1 MSKKRISSGIKE
13 LDDIL
18 NGGLIKQKSYL
29 IKGGPGTGKST
40 LGYLFLEEG
49 NSKGETT
56 MLITLGESAE
66 NIKTN
71 TNRLGIDL
79 DTTHFLDLS
88 PENLDFGKTEYSVF
102 SPAEVETEPISDKI
116 IQAIQEHKPD
126 RVMIDSLTM
135 LKYIYQNQFEY
146 KNMALSLIRFVCSSG
161 ATLMMIAE
169 THKSVSEE
177 ESEFWVDGVLQL
189 VYGNDWRRIQ
199 VLKYRGSGFREGT
212 HAMKINEQGLLVF
225 PRLKPSDYDRSFN
238 SDPISSGIGEL
249 DKMMHGGVEK
259 GTISMITGPTGVGK
273 TNLGIQFLKEAAS
286 RNERAVMYSF
296 EESAEV
302 IVKRS
307 KLIGVPID
315 KMIKNGTLEI
325 KSIEPFSY
333 SPDEFSMMVRKDIE
347 ENGTKIVLLD
357 SIGGYTLT
365 VREENALERIHALCI
380 YMSNIGVTGFLIS
393 ETPNVTGDF
402 VTTNLHASYL
412 ADNIIFLRYLE
423 LDGGLKKAIGILK
436 KRLSDFE
443 NTIREYSIT
452 QGGISVGEPM
462 RNLRG
467 ILSGNPEL
475 LKGKTS

>member
-1 MSKKRISSGIKE
+1 
-13 LDDIL
+13 
-18 NGGLIKQKSYL
+18 
-29 IKGGPGTGKST
+29 
-40 LGYLFLEEG
+40 
-49 NSKGETT
+49 
-56 MLITLGESAE
+56 
-66 NIKTN
+66 
-71 TNRLGIDL
+71 
-79 DTTHFLDLS
+79 
-88 PENLDFGKTEYSVF
+88 
-102 SPAEVETEPISDKI
+102 
-116 IQAIQEHKPD
+116 
-126 RVMIDSLTM
+126 
-135 LKYIYQNQFEY
+135 
-146 KNMALSLIRFVCSSG
+146 
-161 ATLMMIAE
+161 
-169 THKSVSEE
+169 
-177 ESEFWVDGVLQL
+177 
-189 VYGNDWRRIQ
+189 
-199 VLKYRGSGFREGT
+199 
-212 HAMKINEQGLLVF
+212 
-225 PRLKPSDYDRSFN
+225 
-238 SDPISSGIGEL
+238 
-249 DKMMHGGVEK
+249 
-259 GTISMITGPTGVGK
+259 MITGPTGVGK